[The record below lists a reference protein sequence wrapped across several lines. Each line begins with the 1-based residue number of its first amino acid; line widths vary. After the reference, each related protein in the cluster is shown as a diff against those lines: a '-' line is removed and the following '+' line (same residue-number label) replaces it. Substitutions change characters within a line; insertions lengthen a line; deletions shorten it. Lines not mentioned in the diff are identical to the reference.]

1 MLWYKSILVPFTDF
15 NVDNFAILSLA
26 VVNIKY
32 LKTLTDFYFL
42 LSQKVGLFKWLWCQ
56 IQDCADTNRN
66 LSLKWL
72 LFLSPNV
79 EYHMGKSIQKWTK

>member
-1 MLWYKSILVPFTDF
+1 MPNVKTGAKQYFFLKLLKVMLWYKSILVPFTDF

-42 LSQKVGLFKWLWCQ
+42 LSQKVGLFK
-56 IQDCADTNRN
+56 
-66 LSLKWL
+66 
-72 LFLSPNV
+72 
-79 EYHMGKSIQKWTK
+79 